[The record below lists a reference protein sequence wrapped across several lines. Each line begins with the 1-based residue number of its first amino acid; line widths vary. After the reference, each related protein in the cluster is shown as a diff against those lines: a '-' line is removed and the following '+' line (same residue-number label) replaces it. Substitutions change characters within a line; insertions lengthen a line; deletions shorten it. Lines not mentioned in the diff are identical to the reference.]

1 MWENGETYKGKGE
14 ENLQSGLKPNSSYR
28 LWIISKPMKLEKKL
42 LPKPHGQRIYRSIF
56 AIKDYSITQIPQLP
70 WSNDE
75 NLEKKW
81 KLQLCLCK
89 P

>member
-42 LPKPHGQRIYRSIF
+42 TTGNPGFAEGLKLSAKGLNTRQR
-56 AIKDYSITQIPQLP
+56 
-70 WSNDE
+70 
-75 NLEKKW
+75 
-81 KLQLCLCK
+81 LCRE
-89 P
+89 